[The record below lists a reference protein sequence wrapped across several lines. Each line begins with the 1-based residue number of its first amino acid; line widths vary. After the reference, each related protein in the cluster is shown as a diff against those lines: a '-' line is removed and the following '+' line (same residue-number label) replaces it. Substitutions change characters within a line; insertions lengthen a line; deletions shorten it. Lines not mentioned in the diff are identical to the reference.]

1 MTPQEKIKVKV
12 FGLIKDTNQDNNR
25 LFVYQG
31 YDSIK
36 QKTFY
41 RALGGSIEFGEN
53 SYTAL
58 KREFQEEIQA
68 DLKNI
73 EYVGCIE
80 NIFINEGQKGHEIIQ
95 VYQCDFVD
103 PKFYQLDELTFF
115 EVDNTEYKAMW
126 IDVDRIKSGELWL
139 VPSEFCNYL

>member
-1 MTPQEKIKVKV
+1 MTLQEKIKVKV
-12 FGLIKDTNQDNNR
+12 FGLIKDKNQDKNR

-31 YDSIK
+31 YDTIK

-41 RALGGSIEFGEN
+41 RALGGSIEFGED

-58 KREFQEEIQA
+58 KREFQEEVQA

-80 NIFINEGQKGHEIIQ
+80 NIFIHEGQKGHEIIQ

-115 EVDNTEYKAMW
+115 EIDNTEYKALW
-126 IDVDRIKSGELWL
+126 IDIDLIKSGELCL
-139 VPSEFCNYL
+139 VPSEFCDYL